1 MIGVF
6 DSGVGG
12 LTVAKEIKDALPESS
27 ILYLGDTA
35 RVPYGSKSK
44 DLIQQF
50 SLEIVNFLI
59 KEGAKVI
66 VIGCNTAS
74 ANAAE
79 LIREK
84 HPNLIVYDVIQAAV
98 KTAATKTKN
107 KKVGIIGT
115 EATIASHVYRK
126 QFKSYDTELELFEE
140 ACPLFVPLV
149 EENRIHTP
157 ETRRI
162 IESYLGDLRE
172 SEIDTLILGC
182 THYPYLKEDIDG
194 YFKELGR
201 DVQLIDTGYQVA
213 QQIKTDVATN
223 ADEYNEVFS
232 GQGDTFYL
240 TDITEGRIELAK
252 KLFGREI
259 HFKNATL

>member
-12 LTVAKEIKDALPESS
+12 LTVAKEIKEALPESS

-50 SLEIVNFLI
+50 SLEIVDFLI
-59 KEGAKVI
+59 GEGAKVI

-84 HPNLIVYDVIQAAV
+84 YPDVIVYDVIQPAV

-107 KKVGIIGT
+107 KKIGIIGT
-115 EATIASHVYRK
+115 EATIASHVYRE
-126 QFKSYDTELELFEE
+126 QLKSCDAELELHEE

-149 EENRIHTP
+149 EENRIHTS

-162 IESYLGDLRE
+162 IESYLGDLRG

-182 THYPYLKEDIDG
+182 THYPYLKEDIDE
-194 YFKELGR
+194 YLKELGK
-201 DVQLIDTGYQVA
+201 DVQLIDTGHEVA
-213 QQIKTDVATN
+213 QQIKDDVARG
-223 ADEYNEVFS
+223 ADKYDEVFS
-232 GQGDTFYL
+232 GEGDAFYL
-240 TDITEGRIELAK
+240 TDITESRIELAK
-252 KLFGREI
+252 KLFSREI